1 MSSFMSTIAGTALAN
16 PLLRRFGCRIGQRSL
31 IGLPIQLS
39 DWHAVDIGDDCVI
52 NGQMQLHS
60 FENRILNVAR
70 TKIGNNTVINH
81 GSMLMGGATLAN
93 DVTVSPQSL
102 ILKAMQLTPGLH
114 TGSPTQPV
122 NPAPL
127 SR

>member
-1 MSSFMSTIAGTALAN
+1 
-16 PLLRRFGCRIGQRSL
+16 
-31 IGLPIQLS
+31 
-39 DWHAVDIGDDCVI
+39 V

-81 GSMLMGGATLAN
+81 GSMLMGGATLA
-93 DVTVSPQSL
+93 DHVTVSPQSL
-102 ILKAMQLTPGLH
+102 ILKAMQLPSGLH
-114 TGSPTQPV
+114 AGSPTQPV

-127 SR
+127 PH